1 MEMPYLLICIFKDE
15 IRQRE
20 KKRMK
25 IAMMTNNYKPFIA
38 GVPISIERLSEGLRA
53 AGHEVVVFAPDYKDQ
68 AEEENIVRY
77 RSWIKGI
84 VNGVSIPDSMD
95 TKIEQAFKAGNF
107 DLIHVHHPMLIG
119 RTALRLSK
127 KYQVPLCFTYH
138 TRYEQYLHY
147 IKAPFLAGIV
157 PYYVNNYI
165 SQCDMVF
172 APTPLM
178 QEYLEEIGKSA
189 LCAVLPT
196 GLREESFEAD
206 EDEAVNL
213 RKELLGDKKYLFCTI
228 ARLAKEKNLDFLF
241 RVLSMRKKE
250 RGSDFRLAI
259 VGDGPYK
266 AKLLKSAEELDIQ
279 EEIIFVGKVPNEQVK
294 NYCKA
299 ADLFLF
305 ASLSETQGIVLLEAM
320 AVGTPVLAVKA
331 SGVCDVVVNGKNG
344 YMTYLSEIE
353 YCNKL
358 DSVLMQDRTYMERG
372 AVETARRYEAR
383 EIAKMAA
390 VYYNTAIQNH
400 KQEKDGM
407 ERRNGRWRIAGM
419 SLK

>member
-1 MEMPYLLICIFKDE
+1 
-15 IRQRE
+15 
-20 KKRMK
+20 MK

-53 AGHEVVVFAPDYKDQ
+53 AGHEVVVFAPEYKEQ
-68 AEEENIVRY
+68 AEEENVVRY
-77 RSWIKGI
+77 RSLIKGI
-84 VNGVSIPDSMD
+84 VNGVSIPDSLD
-95 TKIEQAFKAGNF
+95 AKIEKEFRDGNF

-119 RTALRLSK
+119 RTALYLSK
-127 KYQVPLCFTYH
+127 KYNVPLCFTYH

-147 IKAPFLAGIV
+147 IKAPFLSGII
-157 PYYVNNYI
+157 PYYVNDYA

-178 QEYLEEIGKSA
+178 QEYLEEIGETSP
-189 LCAVLPT
+189 CAVLPT
-196 GLREESFEAD
+196 GLQEESFAADSLEAGK
-206 EDEAVNL
+206 L
-213 RKELLGDKKYLFCTI
+213 REELLGGKKYLFCTI
-228 ARLAKEKNLDFLF
+228 ARLAKEKNLEFLF
-241 RVLSMRKKE
+241 RALAIRKQE
-250 RGSDFRLAI
+250 AGADFRLAI

-266 AKLLKSAEELDIQ
+266 AQLMKLAGRLDIR
-279 EEIIFVGKVPNEQVK
+279 EEIIFVGKVPNAQVK

-320 AVGTPVLAVKA
+320 ATGTPVLAVKA

-353 YCNKL
+353 YANRL
-358 DSVLMQDRTYMERG
+358 DAMLKQNRAYMEQG
-372 AVETARRYEAR
+372 AIETARKYEAR

-400 KQEKDGM
+400 KQEKD
-407 ERRNGRWRIAGM
+407 RIAGEKKYVI
-419 SLK
+419 L

>member
-1 MEMPYLLICIFKDE
+1 
-15 IRQRE
+15 
-20 KKRMK
+20 MK

-38 GVPISIERLSEGLRA
+38 GVPISIERLSDGLRA
-53 AGHEVVVFAPDYKDQ
+53 AGHEVVVFAPDYKEQ
-68 AEEENIVRY
+68 VEEENVVRY
-77 RSWIKGI
+77 RSLIKGI
-84 VNGVSIPDSMD
+84 VNGVSIPYSLDA
-95 TKIEQAFKAGNF
+95 KIEQEFKAGNF

-127 KYQVPLCFTYH
+127 KYNVPLCFTYH

-147 IKAPFLAGIV
+147 VKAPFLAGIV
-157 PYYVNNYI
+157 PYYVNNYV

-178 QEYLEEIGKSA
+178 QEYLEGIGKSA
-189 LCAVLPT
+189 PCAVLPT
-196 GLREESFEAD
+196 GLREESFAID
-206 EDEAVNL
+206 DDEALKL
-213 RKELLGDKKYLFCTI
+213 RRELLGEKKYLFCTI

-250 RGSDFRLAI
+250 KGSDFRLAI

-266 AKLLKSAEELDIQ
+266 AQLLKLAKELDIQ
-279 EEIIFVGKVPNEQVK
+279 EDIVFVGKVPNEQVK

-344 YMTYLSEIE
+344 YMTYMSEIE
-353 YCNKL
+353 YYHKL
-358 DSVLMQDRTYMERG
+358 DSLLMQDRTYMERG
-372 AVETARRYEAR
+372 AVETARRYEAQK
-383 EIAKMAA
+383 IAKMAA
-390 VYYNTAIQNH
+390 VYYNMAIENH
-400 KQEKDGM
+400 EQERDRMTG
-407 ERRNGRWRIAGM
+407 RNGRWKIAGLRM
-419 SLK
+419 